1 VNPIPGLDYAWN
13 RPTTD
18 TLKKAGAQWIGRYLS
33 ADPTKNLTAP
43 EYLRLTAAGLPVV
56 VVWETTANRAGAGY
70 TAGVNDAKAALALA
84 DSIGLGPDSV
94 IHFAVDYD
102 ATWSEVMG
110 YFSGASHVLGSPRT
124 GVYGGVNIITAAA
137 NAGYTH
143 LWQTTAWSGGRW
155 DPRAT
160 IRQTGNGPIPD
171 TDLDQAMTP
180 DYGQHPRP
188 AGDTV
193 TPQDKQDI
201 IDGVVAGI
209 TAVGPRN
216 ALATADLWWLQHALD
231 GTTTPGMTPAQ
242 TALIEAI
249 HSSVIR
255 LGNKPA

>member
-1 VNPIPGLDYAWN
+1 MNSIPGLDYAWN

-33 ADPTKNLTAP
+33 TDPTKNLTAP
-43 EYLRLTAAGLPVV
+43 EYQRLTAAGLPVV

-84 DSIGLGPDSV
+84 TSIGLGPNSV

-102 ATWSEVMG
+102 ATWSEVMS
-110 YFSGASHVLGSPRT
+110 YLSGATLVLGRT
-124 GVYGGVNIITAAA
+124 RVGVYGGVNIITAAA

-143 LWQTTAWSGGRW
+143 LWQTTAWSGGQW

-171 TDLDQAMTP
+171 TDLNQAMTP

-188 AGDTV
+188 TGDTV
-193 TPQDKQDI
+193 TPQDIENIADRVVAKLLAAEVTCPGDTPPTRTVAAILGYQDI
-201 IDGVVAGI
+201 HYSNVMNNIN
-209 TAVGPRN
+209 T
-216 ALATADLWWLQHALD
+216 L
-231 GTTTPGMTPAQ
+231 
-242 TALIEAI
+242 
-249 HSSVIR
+249 
-255 LGNKPA
+255 KPVK